1 MLYFDLRGFMPS
13 CGPPFCT
20 HVPAPFPCTQNRA
33 RWCYAGLPLP
43 WASCAGCVGR
53 YLPAEPM
60 PQSMLGRAIGM
71 GWGCWVLA
79 PEAQTV
85 LAELPVCDAF
95 LAPQR
100 DPMFRNRLP
109 PPSHSVSRCPSCL
122 QVIQEGHFPLRCAP
136 PTSGSSLTL
145 QTEAHRHCT
154 FCSGRKNIREKYG
167 VLLAPRNQ
175 TEAKLLSLRWSPG
188 P

>member
-1 MLYFDLRGFMPS
+1 MPS
-13 CGPPFCT
+13 CSPPFCT
-20 HVPAPFPCTQNRA
+20 HVHAPFPCTQNRA

-43 WASCAGCVGR
+43 RASCAGCVGR

-79 PEAQTV
+79 PKAQMV

-95 LAPQR
+95 LVPQR
-100 DPMFRNRLP
+100 DPMFRDRLP
-109 PPSHSVSRCPSCL
+109 QPSHSVSRCPSCL
-122 QVIQEGHFPLRCAP
+122 QVIREGRFPLRCAP